1 MSILDP
7 SPDTSNPQ
15 GSASG
20 RSGETASPM
29 PRSRL
34 WSTLQAVLRARV
46 TAGLVFVLPL
56 WITYLLL
63 RFIFE
68 LMRDTS
74 YWVVDWYLRGRG
86 DRLVESWG
94 VTVEEFAQKGVSA
107 LPAQVQWGVAIFSVL
122 LTVFFLYCIGVL
134 TANIVGRRLV
144 RIGESILEYVPFV
157 KTIYKSSKQ
166 ILQTIAGETGQNF
179 QRVVLI
185 PFPSKEVRSIG
196 FVTSSSRDTTTGE
209 DLYSVY
215 LPTAP
220 SPTGGFVIVV
230 RKADV
235 IELDWTVENALK
247 TIISGGVLGPDMIPL
262 MGQPPPAQPAR
273 RVSEP
278 QTPSRGPAS
287 SVR

>member
-1 MSILDP
+1 MVVLNPKPDP
-7 SPDTSNPQ
+7 SSPEGTTAGVTAN
-15 GSASG
+15 SARVEPS
-20 RSGETASPM
+20 
-29 PRSRL
+29 SRL

-74 YWVVDWYLRGRG
+74 YWVVDWYLRGWG
-86 DRLVESWG
+86 DKLVESWG
-94 VTVEEFAQKGVSA
+94 VAVEEFAEKGVSV
-107 LPAQVQWGVAIFSVL
+107 LPAQVQWGVATFSVL

-144 RIGESILEYVPFV
+144 RLGESILEHVPFV

-166 ILQTIAGETGQNF
+166 ILQTIAGESGQNF

-185 PFPSKEVRSIG
+185 PFPTKEVRSIG
-196 FVTSSSRDTTTGE
+196 FVTGSSRDTTTGE
-209 DLYSVY
+209 ELYTVY

-247 TIISGGVLGPDMIPL
+247 TIISGGVLGPDTIPL
-262 MGQPPPAQPAR
+262 LSQPSAAPSPRRPTDPQASAR
-273 RVSEP
+273 G
-278 QTPSRGPAS
+278 TAS
-287 SVR
+287 PVK

>member
-1 MSILDP
+1 MAILDP
-7 SPDTSNPQ
+7 RSDSSNPDATAADTT
-15 GSASG
+15 GDSA
-20 RSGETASPM
+20 RVEPT
-29 PRSRL
+29 SRL
-34 WSTLQAVLRARV
+34 WSTLQALLRARV

-74 YWVVDWYLRGRG
+74 YWVVDWYLRGWG
-86 DRLVESWG
+86 DKLVESWG
-94 VTVEEFAQKGVSA
+94 VAAEEFAAKGVTV
-107 LPAQVQWGVAIFSVL
+107 LPPQVQWGVAIFSVL

-134 TANIVGRRLV
+134 TANIVGRRFV
-144 RIGESILEYVPFV
+144 RLGESILEHVPFV

-166 ILQTIAGETGQNF
+166 ILQTIAGESGQNF

-185 PFPSKEVRSIG
+185 PFPTKEVRSIG
-196 FVTSSSRDTTTGE
+196 FVTGTSRDTTTGE
-209 DLYSVY
+209 ELYTVY

-230 RKADV
+230 RKSDV

-247 TIISGGVLGPDMIPL
+247 TIISGGVLGPNTIPL
-262 MGQPPPAQPAR
+262 LSQPNAPPTPR
-273 RVSEP
+273 RPSEP
-278 QTPSRGPAS
+278 QAQTRGPTPSIK
-287 SVR
+287 